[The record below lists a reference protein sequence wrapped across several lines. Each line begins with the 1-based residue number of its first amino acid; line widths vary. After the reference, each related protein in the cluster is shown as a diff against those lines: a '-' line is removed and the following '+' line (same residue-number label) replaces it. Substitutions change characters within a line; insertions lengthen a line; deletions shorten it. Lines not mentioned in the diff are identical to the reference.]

1 MRSSPTTV
9 SATRWPSEF
18 SLECSATHW
27 TEQKP
32 RAERSLVPCAWWPSA
47 PETHNP
53 HPYPQLSAAEC
64 ACQGAAGYRPR
75 ARICCLRLF
84 SPGVVR
90 AAGSQL
96 RKPVTCPAHGLNEMR
111 VLGVGLYLPADV
123 LDVYV
128 RSTGL
133 AVEVTAPEVRHDVL
147 PMVHLSRVGGQ
158 QRQDLELFEGQL
170 DGPTTGQH
178 LAAYEV
184 YGEPRELQP
193 AFRVPGVQLPPS
205 QVRPH
210 PADELTGGEWFRHVV
225 VGPDLQAHH
234 DASLVV
240 AGGDHDHGHV
250 AQGAVR

>member
-1 MRSSPTTV
+1 MDRSRDSWLRNRCIRSSPPTV
-9 SATRWPSEF
+9 STTREPSES
-18 SLECSATHW
+18 SLEYSATHW

-47 PETHNP
+47 PETHSS
-53 HPYPQLSAAEC
+53 HPYSQLPAAGC
-64 ACQGAAGYRPR
+64 ACHGAAGPRPR
-75 ARICCLRLF
+75 ARVCCLRL
-84 SPGVVR
+84 SSLRVVR

-96 RKPVTCPAHGLNEMR
+96 RKPVTCPAYGLNEMR

-133 AVEVTAPEVRHDVL
+133 TVEVAAPKVRHDVL
-147 PMVHLSRVGGQ
+147 PMVHPSRVRGQ
-158 QRQDLELFEGQL
+158 QRQDLELSGGQF

-205 QVRPH
+205 QVCPH
-210 PADELTGGEWFRHVV
+210 PADELTGENGFVT
-225 VGPDLQAHH
+225 
-234 DASLVV
+234 
-240 AGGDHDHGHV
+240 
-250 AQGAVR
+250 